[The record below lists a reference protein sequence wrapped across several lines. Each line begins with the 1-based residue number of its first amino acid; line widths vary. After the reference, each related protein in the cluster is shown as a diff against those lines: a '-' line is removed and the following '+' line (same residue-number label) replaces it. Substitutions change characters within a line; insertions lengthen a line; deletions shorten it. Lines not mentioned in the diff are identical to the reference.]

1 MHLGS
6 ASPSPETAFALREFI
21 PRALQGS
28 ALVSHLQNAVPFL
41 FDGDFGGIRM
51 EIGPGEPDPRRNYL
65 RDVVLA
71 AANPEAELT
80 TAEYFRLCLSAQWAS
95 LGSFMPT
102 DGDNQV
108 RFKLWNPALSTEEI
122 REMAEI
128 VLDAYTWDSTAIS
141 RRWIAS
147 PHAGLV
153 LSAHHGEWF
162 SVAVAAYVAT
172 RGRDPMLSTRLREA
186 IEFEVTREAKIYLE
200 FRKARDGVGMLLAS
214 MLISHNLTDLD
225 RAIETWSLTAEDPVF
240 EFAYRVVQAEGMR
253 AARFGGALA
262 EAGKMGKGI
271 GASENHRHFALRTP
285 RALRRSVELLLP
297 MAPFFE
303 NWGKRLAA
311 HASVTPAEIASIV
324 EALVEGWEKRIARE
338 GGSITYAYPRAVAGI
353 LSALPGGIAMLTPF
367 LSPKVERSL
376 RSGLFH
382 SLVTVSE
389 QAFRDQMNLRAL
401 GVSR

>member
-80 TAEYFRLCLSAQWAS
+80 TAEYFRLCLSGQWAS

-285 RALRRSVELLLP
+285 
-297 MAPFFE
+297 
-303 NWGKRLAA
+303 LAA

>member
-21 PRALQGS
+21 PRAVQGS
-28 ALVSHLQNAVPFL
+28 VLVSHLQNAVPFL

-51 EIGPGEPDPRRNYL
+51 DLAHGEPDPRRKYL
-65 RDVVLA
+65 RDVVSA
-71 AANPEAELT
+71 AANPDQELT
-80 TAEYFRLCLSAQWAS
+80 TAEYFRLCMSAQWAS

-102 DGDNQV
+102 DGDHQV
-108 RFKLWNPALSTEEI
+108 RFKLWSPALSTEEI

-128 VLDAYTWDSTAIS
+128 VLEAYTWDSTALS

-147 PHAGLV
+147 PHTELV
-153 LSAHHGEWF
+153 LSAHQGEWF

-200 FRKARDGVGMLLAS
+200 FRKARDGIGMLVAS
-214 MLISHNLTDLD
+214 MLIAHNLGDLD
-225 RAIETWSLTAEDPVF
+225 RAIDTWDLTSEDPVY
-240 EFAYRVVQAEGMR
+240 EFAYRVGQAEGMR

-271 GASENHRHFALRTP
+271 GASENHRHFALRAP

-297 MAPFFE
+297 LAPFFE
-303 NWGKRLAA
+303 DWGKRLATHPA
-311 HASVTPAEIASIV
+311 ITPSELAGIV
-324 EALVEGWEKRIARE
+324 ETLIEGWEKRISRE
-338 GGSITYAYPRAVAGI
+338 GGAITYGYPRAVAGI
-353 LSALPGGIAMLTPF
+353 LSALPGGIAT
-367 LSPKVERSL
+367 LSPSISPHAERSL

-382 SLVTVSE
+382 SLVTVTE
-389 QAFRDQMNLRAL
+389 QVFRDQMNLRAL
-401 GVSR
+401 GGSR